1 MAVRAVEDF
10 IPAYGWLRD
19 YNRAS
24 LSSDL
29 SAGLIVA
36 IMLVPQGMAYA
47 LLAGMPPI
55 HGLYASTVPL
65 IIYALFGTSRHL
77 SVGPPALMALLTFA
91 SVSALAEPGSEEY
104 VSLALLLA
112 FMAGA
117 LQLIVGLLRMGF
129 ITNFISHPV
138 LSGFVHASVIVIA
151 LSQLKHLVGIPLSG
165 GHSTVVSLMELG
177 RRIGEANL
185 SAVVIGLGG
194 IATLVLLSM
203 TFPRVPG
210 PLVLVAGSTLGVWLL
225 RLNEKGVD
233 IVGEVPQGLPGF
245 SLPPL
250 DLGSV
255 RALSLAA
262 LTVAFVGFVESI
274 SVAKAI
280 AAREKYKINSDQ
292 ELRALGL
299 ANISTSFSSGF
310 PVAGSFSRTALNH
323 RSGAKSQLSSVAAAL
338 VVVVALL
345 FLTRLFYYLPKAAL
359 AAIIVVAVFGLINP
373 KEVRRIFEIRRADGL
388 AFLITFALTLLV
400 GVQEGIVL
408 GAVFALLA
416 FVRRTAYPDMTE
428 LGYVEEK
435 DAFLGIRSHPEA
447 RTYPETLIVRF
458 DAPLYYANVPI
469 LEERLIAAVAER
481 PDLKRIVVD
490 CRGVNTIDV
499 TAIEGLEDLVS
510 GYHSRGIDILFSHV
524 KRRVRERLRKAGWD
538 KKFGENLCCY
548 PTTRDALKAVDL
560 LGR

>member
-1 MAVRAVEDF
+1 VRAVEDF

-19 YNRAS
+19 YNRAG

-151 LSQLKHLVGIPLSG
+151 LSQLKHLLGIPLSG
-165 GHSTVVSLMELG
+165 GHSTLGLLMELG

-185 SAVVIGLGG
+185 SAVAIGLVG

-225 RLNEKGVD
+225 RLNERGVD
-233 IVGEVPQGLPGF
+233 IVGEVPRGLPGF

-299 ANISTSFSSGF
+299 ANISASFSSGF

-345 FLTRLFYYLPKAAL
+345 FLTRLFYYLPNAAL
-359 AAIIVVAVFGLINP
+359 AAIIVVAVFGLIDP

-416 FVRRTAYPDMTE
+416 FVRRTAYPDVTE

-435 DAFLGIRSHPEA
+435 DAFLGMRSHPEA

-458 DAPLYYANVPI
+458 DASLYYANVPI
-469 LEERLIAAVAER
+469 LEDRLIAAVAER
-481 PDLKRIVVD
+481 PDLQRIVVD

-524 KRRVRERLRKAGWD
+524 KRRVRERLKKAGWD

-548 PTTRDALKAVDL
+548 PTTRDALKAVDF